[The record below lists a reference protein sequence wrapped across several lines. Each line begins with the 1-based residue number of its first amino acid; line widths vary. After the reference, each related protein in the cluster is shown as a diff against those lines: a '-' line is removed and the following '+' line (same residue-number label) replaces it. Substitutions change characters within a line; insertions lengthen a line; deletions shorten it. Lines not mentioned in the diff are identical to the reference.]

1 MASYR
6 WLNYCLWH
14 RTKHDAT
21 RRELNWNQRN
31 YISHWLR
38 VPEHISYKLAVLTFQ
53 SIHSTSP
60 SYLQSCCWHDFWA
73 TAVVFYLLS
82 SRGTA
87 RSTLWSRQTGIT
99 SCRRQRVER
108 SFIPG
113 HICTVTHGL
122 QTVSQDFPLLS
133 FLPRH
138 PTCHYDIILG
148 HVKHVDDDDD
158 DDDDLLVWKI
168 NMKIVHKQN
177 FLTFGN
183 LLTFSLCN
191 PS

>member
-60 SYLQSCCWHDFWA
+60 SYLQWCFTRVADMTSG
-73 TAVVFYLLS
+73 
-82 SRGTA
+82 R
-87 RSTLWSRQTGIT
+87 RLWSST
-99 SCRRQRVER
+99 SYRLEV
-108 SFIPG
+108 
-113 HICTVTHGL
+113 
-122 QTVSQDFPLLS
+122 PLVRLS
-133 FLPRH
+133 GVDKRALPVA
-138 PTCHYDIILG
+138 G
-148 HVKHVDDDDD
+148 GNVWN
-158 DDDDLLVWKI
+158 DLLFQVTSAQSLTVFRQCLKT
-168 NMKIVHKQN
+168 
-177 FLTFGN
+177 FLFSRSYPDI
-183 LLTFSLCN
+183 LLIIMTLF
-191 PS
+191 